1 MNELDKLTALLSDIA
16 VYFKECR
23 QNASFASRSE
33 NHFWEM
39 QNAASEA
46 VELLKTQKPQ
56 TVNGWVSVK
65 DRLPEDTKQKIVFH
79 KRGVSFAYFS
89 GNYWWSS
96 IGGRH
101 SLDTVTHWMPLPE
114 PPEEGLE

>member
-1 MNELDKLTALLSDIA
+1 MRLTDVDALIEEWHENPPSYDMDR
-16 VYFKECR
+16 V
-23 QNASFASRSE
+23 FAALA
-33 NHFWEM
+33 
-39 QNAASEA
+39 QA
-46 VELLKTQKPQ
+46 P
-56 TVNGWVSVK
+56 TVSGWVSVK
-65 DRLPEDTKQKIVFH
+65 DRLPDDTKQKIVFH

-114 PPEEGLE
+114 PPEEVKA

>member
-1 MNELDKLTALLSDIA
+1 MADREKVITDVEEAIKILGKVDEPTFWLDF
-16 VYFKECR
+16 VR
-23 QNASFASRSE
+23 V
-33 NHFWEM
+33 
-39 QNAASEA
+39 A
-46 VELLKTQKPQ
+46 VENALKLLKGP
-56 TVNGWVSVK
+56 TVSGWVSVN

-101 SLDTVTHWMPLPE
+101 SLDTVTHWMSLPE
-114 PPEEGLE
+114 PPEEDNA